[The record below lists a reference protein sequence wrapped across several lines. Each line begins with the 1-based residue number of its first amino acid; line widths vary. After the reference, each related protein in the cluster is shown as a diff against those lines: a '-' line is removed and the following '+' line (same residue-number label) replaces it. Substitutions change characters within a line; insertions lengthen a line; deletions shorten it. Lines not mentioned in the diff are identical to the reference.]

1 MENIMRKRKYKHKHK
16 EKRYYL
22 SDRRAFNDFVRH
34 NKKFRKLIKA
44 FREQVRTLA
53 GIYPF

>member
-1 MENIMRKRKYKHKHK
+1 MRKRKRKHKHK

-34 NKKFRKLIKA
+34 SRKIYDLIKD
-44 FREQVRTLA
+44 FDKQMRELLLGQEL
-53 GIYPF
+53 F